1 MNRETYKIIG
11 ILSCSITLFISVLYI
26 INSFNSLEFS
36 QSLFFLAFLKIL
48 NISAYFF
55 ILFSASQ
62 LIKEFSPV
70 NIDKLTY
77 AYLGIEV
84 LFLLS
89 SYLMKSLV
97 PVSYFSAIFAI
108 LYIALFSILATIAI
122 NILKVKKSEININSF
137 KVFILSYLIILFLL
151 NTTAWFLAKN
161 SFTFNI
167 EVSEI
172 NNILSKINYINI
184 IPIFFA
190 LFFFIK
196 QIQSKEH
203 INNLNS

>member
-108 LYIALFSILATIAI
+108 LYIALYIILATIAI
-122 NILKVKKSEININSF
+122 NILKVKK
-137 KVFILSYLIILFLL
+137 
-151 NTTAWFLAKN
+151 
-161 SFTFNI
+161 
-167 EVSEI
+167 
-172 NNILSKINYINI
+172 
-184 IPIFFA
+184 
-190 LFFFIK
+190 
-196 QIQSKEH
+196 
-203 INNLNS
+203 

>member
-26 INSFNSLEFS
+26 INSFKPLEFS
-36 QSLFFLAFLKIL
+36 ESLSFITFLSFL

-77 AYLGIEV
+77 AYLGIEILI
-84 LFLLS
+84 LFS
-89 SYLMKSLV
+89 SYLMRSIV
-97 PVSYFSAIFAI
+97 PISSFSAIHTI
-108 LYIALFSILATIAI
+108 LYIALYIILATIAI
-122 NILKVKKSEININSF
+122 NLLKVKKIEININSF

-161 SFTFNI
+161 AFTFNI

-172 NNILSKINYINI
+172 NNILTKINPISI

-190 LFFFIK
+190 LIFFIK
-196 QIQSKEH
+196 KIQSKEH

>member
-1 MNRETYKIIG
+1 
-11 ILSCSITLFISVLYI
+11 
-26 INSFNSLEFS
+26 
-36 QSLFFLAFLKIL
+36 
-48 NISAYFF
+48 
-55 ILFSASQ
+55 
-62 LIKEFSPV
+62 
-70 NIDKLTY
+70 
-77 AYLGIEV
+77 
-84 LFLLS
+84 
-89 SYLMKSLV
+89 MKSLV

-108 LYIALFSILATIAI
+108 LYIALYIILATIAI

-190 LFFFIK
+190 LIFFIK